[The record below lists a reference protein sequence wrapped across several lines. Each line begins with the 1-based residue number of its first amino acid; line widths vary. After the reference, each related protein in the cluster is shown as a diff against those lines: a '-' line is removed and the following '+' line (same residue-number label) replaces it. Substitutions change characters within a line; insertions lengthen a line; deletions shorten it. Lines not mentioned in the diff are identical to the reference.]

1 LCGMAAGK
9 LIVSFSERAA
19 GGPAGPGVK
28 RPQAVKW
35 YSLYDAMTGDHFMD
49 YEASPELRGSFV
61 CSTGNDFIF
70 LGMQDQ
76 NQALIHAKPR

>member
-1 LCGMAAGK
+1 
-9 LIVSFSERAA
+9 
-19 GGPAGPGVK
+19 
-28 RPQAVKW
+28 VKW
-35 YSLYDAMTGDHFMD
+35 YSLYDAMTSDHFMD